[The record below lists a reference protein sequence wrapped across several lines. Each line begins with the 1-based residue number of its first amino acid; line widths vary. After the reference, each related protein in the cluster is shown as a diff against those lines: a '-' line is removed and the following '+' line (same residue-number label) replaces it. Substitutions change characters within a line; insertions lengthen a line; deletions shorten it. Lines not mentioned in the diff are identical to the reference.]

1 LLFVNWGR
9 SAYWMPQA

>member
-9 SAYWMPQA
+9 SAYWMPHA